1 MRDLSMRMEQIRK
14 RISWYRNRYEK
25 RIMAGLV
32 AVCIALSGGIGILLR
47 LKQRPG
53 IFTIQTEYGTV
64 LLHNGGEAY
73 IVIGVF
79 AFLAGAALTVLCM
92 KLKAAKAASCRK
104 EGERLK

>member
-1 MRDLSMRMEQIRK
+1 MRDLSRRMEEIRRQISR
-14 RISWYRNRYEK
+14 YRCRHEK
-25 RIMAGLV
+25 RAMASLS
-32 AVCIALSGGIGILLR
+32 AVCMALICGMGILLR
-47 LKQRPG
+47 MKQQPG
-53 IFTIQTEYGTV
+53 MFTIQTEYGTV

>member
-25 RIMAGLV
+25 KIMAGLV

-47 LKQRPG
+47 LKQGPG

-79 AFLAGAALTVLCM
+79 AFLAGAALTVLCI
-92 KLKAAKAASCRK
+92 KLNRRKQRAARRR
-104 EGERLK
+104 ENG

>member
-1 MRDLSMRMEQIRK
+1 MRDLGMRMEQIRK
-14 RISWYRNRYEK
+14 RISRYRNRYEK
-25 RIMAGLV
+25 RMMAGLV

-47 LKQRPG
+47 LKQGPG

-79 AFLAGAALTVLCM
+79 AFLAGAALTVFCI
-92 KLKAAKAASCRK
+92 KLNRRKQRAARRR
-104 EGERLK
+104 ENG

>member
-1 MRDLSMRMEQIRK
+1 MRDSSVRMKQIRK
-14 RISWYRNRYEK
+14 QISRYRSRYEK
-25 RIMAGLV
+25 RAMVSLA
-32 AVCIALSGGIGILLR
+32 AVCIMLSGGIGSLLR
-47 LKQRPG
+47 LKQGPG

-92 KLKAAKAASCRK
+92 KLNRRK
-104 EGERLK
+104 LRAVRRRENG

>member
-1 MRDLSMRMEQIRK
+1 MASLSVVC
-14 RISWYRNRYEK
+14 
-25 RIMAGLV
+25 MALTCGM
-32 AVCIALSGGIGILLR
+32 GILLR
-47 LKQRPG
+47 IKQQPG
-53 IFTIQTEYGTV
+53 MFTIQTEYGTV
-64 LLHNGGEAY
+64 LLHNGGQAY

>member
-1 MRDLSMRMEQIRK
+1 MRDLRMRMEQIRK
-14 RISWYRNRYEK
+14 QISRYRSRHEK
-25 RIMAGLV
+25 RLMAGLA
-32 AVCIALSGGIGILLR
+32 AVCTVLSGGIGILLG
-47 LKQRPG
+47 LKQGPG

-79 AFLAGAALTVLCM
+79 AFLAVAAFSVLCM

>member
-32 AVCIALSGGIGILLR
+32 AVCMALSGGIGILLR
-47 LKQRPG
+47 LKKQGPG

-79 AFLAGAALTVLCM
+79 AFLAGAALTVFCI
-92 KLKAAKAASCRK
+92 KLNRRKQRAARRR
-104 EGERLK
+104 ENG

>member
-32 AVCIALSGGIGILLR
+32 AVCTVLSGGIGILLG
-47 LKQRPG
+47 LKQGPG

-79 AFLAGAALTVLCM
+79 AFLAGAALTVLCI
-92 KLKAAKAASCRK
+92 KLNRRKQRAARRR
-104 EGERLK
+104 ENG

>member
-25 RIMAGLV
+25 RMMVSLA
-32 AVCIALSGGIGILLR
+32 AVCIALSGGIGILLG
-47 LKQRPG
+47 LKQEPG

-79 AFLAGAALTVLCM
+79 AFLAGAALTVLCI
-92 KLKAAKAASCRK
+92 KLNRRKQRAARRR
-104 EGERLK
+104 ENG

>member
-32 AVCIALSGGIGILLR
+32 AVCMALSGGIGILLR
-47 LKQRPG
+47 MKQRPG

-79 AFLAGAALTVLCM
+79 AFLAGAALTVLCI
-92 KLKAAKAASCRK
+92 KLNRRKQRAARRR
-104 EGERLK
+104 ENG

>member
-1 MRDLSMRMEQIRK
+1 MRMEQIRK
-14 RISWYRNRYEK
+14 QISRYRGRYEK
-25 RIMAGLV
+25 RLMASLA
-32 AVCIALSGGIGILLR
+32 AVCMVLSGGIGILLG
-47 LKQRPG
+47 LKQGPG

-79 AFLAGAALTVLCM
+79 AFLAGAALTLLCL
-92 KLKAAKAASCRK
+92 KLKAAKAVRRPE

>member
-14 RISWYRNRYEK
+14 RLSWYRTRYEK

-32 AVCIALSGGIGILLR
+32 AVCMALSGGIGILLR
-47 LKQRPG
+47 LKQGPG

-79 AFLAGAALTVLCM
+79 AFLAGAALTVLCI
-92 KLKAAKAASCRK
+92 KLNRRKQRAARRR
-104 EGERLK
+104 ENG

>member
-1 MRDLSMRMEQIRK
+1 MRMEQIRK
-14 RISWYRNRYEK
+14 QISRYRGRYEK
-25 RIMAGLV
+25 RLMASLT
-32 AVCIALSGGIGILLR
+32 AVCMVLSGGIGILLG
-47 LKQRPG
+47 LKQGPG

-79 AFLAGAALTVLCM
+79 AFLAGAALTVLCI
-92 KLKAAKAASCRK
+92 KLKAAKAAGCLE